1 VKKFAVRSFTATK
14 LLLVAV
20 AAVLEAVLL
29 VLELTHLPINLFIPF
44 KAVGTLSTLIPVANS
59 IFHNLIESRIQ
70 FLSLKIGTGWLRRV
84 GVFARGL
91 CTGVCE
97 ITNIPRRLKA
107 VMMGLRFT
115 GLVRETGFFTHFT
128 KPDVTREQSK

>member
-1 VKKFAVRSFTATK
+1 MKKFAARSFTATK

-84 GVFARGL
+84 GVFVRGSAR
-91 CTGVCE
+91 E
-97 ITNIPRRLKA
+97 FARLLTFPVDLK
-107 VMMGLRFT
+107 L
-115 GLVRETGFFTHFT
+115 
-128 KPDVTREQSK
+128 S